1 MTALSTPPTAAT
13 RRGAAGPARWRD
25 LLGAEWLKLWSLRS
39 TPIVLG
45 VLLVFYL
52 YLAYRAAQLAHD
64 SYPTWP
70 AFAKLDPDP
79 AHDAFDFPKFLLLMA
94 TAGTIGAMNVAGE
107 HASGLIRTT
116 LIAVPA
122 RGRVML
128 AKVTVVSAVLAVL
141 GLLIGIGCWGITLA
155 VISDRI
161 TGFSFV
167 TPGIWRLIAGT
178 TVMVPACGLIGMAAA
193 TLIRNTAGTVF
204 AVLVFFLVGPLA
216 VKAPLP
222 LLSADQRADLG
233 NALPAYAWGRL
244 TIMSHGRLVEHVS
257 SIPAAWISLTVWAVV
272 SVAITVTVLRHR
284 DV

>member
-1 MTALSTPPTAAT
+1 MTTLATTAAPAT

-25 LLGAEWLKLWSLRS
+25 LLGAEWIKLWSLRS
-39 TPIVLG
+39 TPVVLG

-70 AFAKLDPDP
+70 AFARRDPDP

-94 TAGTIGAMNVAGE
+94 TAGTIGAMSVAGE

-116 LIAVPA
+116 LVAVPA

-128 AKVTVVSAVLAVL
+128 AKAMVMTAVLAVL
-141 GLLIGIGCWGITLA
+141 GLLVGIGCWGITLA

-161 TGFSFV
+161 TGFSFT
-167 TPGIWRLIAGT
+167 TPGIWRVIAGT
-178 TVMVPACGLIGMAAA
+178 TVMVPVCGLTGMAAA

-204 AVLVFFLVGPLA
+204 AVLAFFLVGPLA

-233 NALPAYAWGRL
+233 NTLPAYAWGRL
-244 TIMSHGRLVEHVS
+244 TLMSHGHLVEHVG
-257 SIPAAWISLTVWAVV
+257 SIPAAWISLAVWAVV
-272 SVAITVTVLRHR
+272 SVGITVTVLRHR

>member
-1 MTALSTPPTAAT
+1 MTTLSTPPAKAT
-13 RRGAAGPARWRD
+13 RHGAGKPALWRD
-25 LLGAEWLKLWSLRS
+25 LLGAEWIKLWSLRS

-45 VLLVFYL
+45 VLLSLYL
-52 YLAYRAAQLAHD
+52 YLAYHAAQLDHD

-94 TAGTIGAMNVAGE
+94 TAGTIGAMSVVGE
-107 HASGLIRTT
+107 HASGLIRAT

-122 RGRVML
+122 RGRVIL
-128 AKVTVVSAVLAVL
+128 AKATVVTAVLAVL
-141 GLLIGIGCWGITLA
+141 GLLIGVGGWGITLA

-161 TGFSFV
+161 SGFSFT

-178 TVMVPACGLIGMAAA
+178 TVMVPVCGLIGMATA
-193 TLIRNTAGTVF
+193 TLIRNTAGSVF
-204 AVLVFFLVGPLA
+204 AVLAFFLVGPLA
-216 VKAPLP
+216 VKARLP
-222 LLSADQRADLG
+222 LLSDDQRADLG
-233 NALPAYAWGRL
+233 NTLPAYAWGRL
-244 TIMSHGRLVEHVS
+244 KTMSHGHLVERVS

-272 SVAITVTVLRHR
+272 SVVITVTVLRRR